1 MLASTPAPA
10 VRAEIDS
17 QSTVNGDVG
26 RNNPNVLSSPR
37 TSASIPGVVTDGGID
52 AIAVVIPVEVA
63 DIWPFASSSCNRAF
77 SSAVSWMYDA
87 GGRGKS
93 GGGVRGGVKA
103 GTATCLWSRER
114 ESSVRVGEG
123 FPGDGLALEDE
134 WYSC

>member
-1 MLASTPAPA
+1 VLASTPAPA

-37 TSASIPGVVTDGGID
+37 ASASVPGVVTDGGIG
-52 AIAVVIPVEVA
+52 AIAGIIPVEVA
-63 DIWPFASSSCNRAF
+63 DNWPFASSSCNRAF

-93 GGGVRGGVKA
+93 GGGVRGGVEA
-103 GTATCLWSRER
+103 GIAPCLWSRER
-114 ESSVRVGEG
+114 ESSVRVREG
-123 FPGDGLALEDE
+123 FIGDGIALEDE